1 MPGDFDSRKDS
12 NFRKLERRPRIF
24 VKLRFRELCGLELSG
39 LHSFDNMAITAI
51 LEVIFAR
58 TH

>member
-12 NFRKLERRPRIF
+12 HFRKLERRPRIF

-39 LHSFDNMAITAI
+39 LHPLTAI
-51 LEVIFAR
+51 LEVIFVR